1 MDEIPR
7 FSFNHKKE
15 AAYRYFNENG
25 CVIFR
30 DLIEEKYSDKIITEL
45 QSAIQYQVQK
55 HLNSSKQDFLVAND
69 FDRGLIELA
78 RYNDTLRER
87 LYNVIQCFPSLYNFI
102 AHPNFIQTAKELGM
116 SEPIYL
122 APHIRMDLPNDEKFL
137 IPPHQEIRGIRSPN
151 MIFMITALVDTDK
164 KKGALLVAPGSHK
177 LGPLLPKTDNDIRY
191 QYVDSKKYQSLYP
204 IQQVPLHKYETMVLN
219 MYTIHGSSPNNS
231 LETRWS
237 TAVRFEDF
245 KNMPY
250 LDGDDT
256 LDKKF
261 NLKGFYSKT

>member
-1 MDEIPR
+1 MNEIPR

-87 LYNVIQCFPSLYNFI
+87 LYNIIQRLPSLSNFM
-102 AHPNFIQTAKELGM
+102 AHPNFIQIAKELGM

-204 IQQVPLHKYETMVLN
+204 IQQVPLHKYETIVLN
-219 MYTIHGSSPNNS
+219 MYTVHGSSPNNS

-237 TAVRFEDF
+237 TIIKSGENTYAIS
-245 KNMPY
+245 
-250 LDGDDT
+250 
-256 LDKKF
+256 
-261 NLKGFYSKT
+261 SKSFHSK